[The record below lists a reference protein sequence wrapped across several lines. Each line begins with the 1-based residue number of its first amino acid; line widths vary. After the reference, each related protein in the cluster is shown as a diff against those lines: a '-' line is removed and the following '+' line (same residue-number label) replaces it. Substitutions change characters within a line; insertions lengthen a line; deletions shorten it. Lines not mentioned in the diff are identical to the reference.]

1 MSASAEVYLTIT
13 ADRTKSPS
21 LYPEV
26 VDKWLYDAGFIIDG
40 ENYRRSSLQSGDIYE
55 VRGYHVSYDVFH
67 DEWCDGLV
75 KKFFAL
81 DKELDVEV
89 YVYNLEREPDAS
101 ATTMRIAG
109 DLALEDDE
117 PQGCRHCG
125 NVDYK
130 CACTGGVGRQ
140 TPEEVI
146 K

>member
-26 VDKWLYDAGFIIDG
+26 VDKWLHDAGFIIDG

-55 VRGYHVSYDVFH
+55 VRGYHVSYEVF
-67 DEWCDGLV
+67 DQEWTASLV
-75 KKFFAL
+75 KELYFL

-89 YVYNLEREPDAS
+89 FVYNLEREPDAS
-101 ATTMRIAG
+101 YSTSDIPK
-109 DLALEDDE
+109 DEE
-117 PQGCRHCG
+117 PQGCDDCG
-125 NVDYK
+125 NVDHT
-130 CACTGGVGRQ
+130 CVCDGGIGPRIPV
-140 TPEEVI
+140 EVI

>member
-26 VDKWLYDAGFIIDG
+26 VDEWLHDAGFIIDG

-109 DLALEDDE
+109 DL
-117 PQGCRHCG
+117 
-125 NVDYK
+125 
-130 CACTGGVGRQ
+130 
-140 TPEEVI
+140 EV
-146 K
+146 KA

>member
-21 LYPEV
+21 LYPEL

-55 VRGYHVSYDVFH
+55 VRGYHVSYDVFR
-67 DEWCDGLV
+67 DEWCEQLV
-75 KKFFAL
+75 KKFYEL

-89 YVYNLEREPDAS
+89 YVYNLEREADSS
-101 ATTMRIAG
+101 ATTMRIA
-109 DLALEDDE
+109 DDSDE
-117 PQGCRHCG
+117 PQGCSHCF
-125 NVDYK
+125 NPDFS
-130 CACTGGVGRQ
+130 CACTGGVGGHIK
-140 TPEEVI
+140 EEVV